1 MIDTPAPPDA
11 ASTAA
16 GSADTRPR
24 AGASRASL
32 IQTVNLVKQD
42 QMGDTVV
49 HALDGVSVNID
60 AGEFVA
66 VMGPSGS
73 GKSTFMNLIGCLDAP
88 TAGDYLLANENVARM
103 AGDALAAIRNKRI
116 GFVFQ
121 QFNLLPRTSAQENVE
136 LPLLYAGT
144 PKAERRAR
152 AAKCLAQVGLAQRT
166 DHHPAQLSGG
176 QQQRVAIARALVND
190 PVLILAD
197 EPTGALDSRTSLE
210 VMALLQ
216 QLNREGITI
225 VVVTHE
231 HDVANFAN
239 RIIQFRDGKV
249 VEDHA
254 NAAVDAQALM
264 QAATAAA
271 TPLDKNAVT
280 AALSAAAQPALAATV
295 APVAAVAAQGAPA

>member
-1 MIDTPAPPDA
+1 MTEALIH
-11 ASTAA
+11 
-16 GSADTRPR
+16 TRD
-24 AGASRASL
+24 
-32 IQTVNLVKQD
+32 LVKQY
-42 QMGDTVV
+42 QMGDNLVR
-49 HALDGVSVNID
+49 ALDGVSVSIN

-88 TAGDYLLANENVARM
+88 TAGEYQLAGEDVARL

-121 QFNLLPRTSAQENVE
+121 QFNLLARTSAQENVE
-136 LPLLYAGT
+136 LPLLYSDIDKKT
-144 PKAERRAR
+144 RRAR
-152 AAKCLAQVGLAQRT
+152 AAKCLEQVGLGART
-166 DHHPAQLSGG
+166 DHHPSQLSGG

-231 HDVANFAN
+231 HDVANFAQ
-239 RIIQFRDGKV
+239 RVIQFRDGKL
-249 VEDHA
+249 VEDQR
-254 NAAVDAQALM
+254 NLAADAQLLLQQALRK
-264 QAATAAA
+264 AA
-271 TPLDKNAVT
+271 
-280 AALSAAAQPALAATV
+280 
-295 APVAAVAAQGAPA
+295 